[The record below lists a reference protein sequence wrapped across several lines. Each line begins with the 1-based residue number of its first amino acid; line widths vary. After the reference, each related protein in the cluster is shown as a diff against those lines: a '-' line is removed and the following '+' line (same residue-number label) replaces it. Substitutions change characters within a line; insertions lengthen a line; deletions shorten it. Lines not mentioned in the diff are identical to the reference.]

1 MAQKNIEQ
9 LSTLFHEKS
18 MFVHMGGTWG
28 KEQELSVIKRGS
40 IWYKK
45 AQVYSVSVNI
55 IGNTAILFND
65 IDLVAVVGGNEVTNP
80 FMVTEVY
87 LKEKDSWKMGSL
99 TFSKLSRPLRLS
111 KKINLEKV
119 WSSDSLTLKG
129 PESVLYDSA
138 TNALYVSSMNSGTI
152 VQLDTEGKV
161 IQKDWVTGLTAN
173 KGSALYNGLLYTA
186 ETAAVAVVNIKNTS
200 IVKRIPIAGAIM
212 LNDLAIDNNGI
223 IYVTDTRAG
232 KVYKI
237 EEEKATVYL
246 ENLPGAN
253 GLLTIGT
260 DLYIATSTSFLK
272 VAANKVVTTIAD
284 GFESGLDGIVQLT
297 EHDFIVSNYRGILY
311 HVKTN
316 GAKEVLLDTRVSGEM
331 ANDIGFNS
339 KTKTLYVPS
348 YSRNRIIAFKVKFIE

>member
-1 MAQKNIEQ
+1 
-9 LSTLFHEKS
+9 
-18 MFVHMGGTWG
+18 
-28 KEQELSVIKRGS
+28 
-40 IWYKK
+40 
-45 AQVYSVSVNI
+45 
-55 IGNTAILFND
+55 
-65 IDLVAVVGGNEVTNP
+65 
-80 FMVTEVY
+80 
-87 LKEKDSWKMGSL
+87 
-99 TFSKLSRPLRLS
+99 
-111 KKINLEKV
+111 
-119 WSSDSLTLKG
+119 
-129 PESVLYDSA
+129 
-138 TNALYVSSMNSGTI
+138 MNSGTI

-348 YSRNRIIAFKVKFIE
+348 YSRNRVIAFKVKFIE